1 MAPLPVF
8 SETSRSQL
16 LVVVSVSHSNPI
28 STSPGRFW
36 RAAACS
42 RGWFNTIH
50 VPRARRSVFMGYYW
64 DVNVSVRWDLWP
76 DWGVRTWRPTAAC
89 ADGDLYGSSLS
100 WPCRVHADAAT
111 HGMGT
116 PPGDSAVSTG
126 QAASGLRR
134 ADPVGAWGGG
144 LRQAATPR
152 HTFLH
157 PNHSVRTFYLY
168 FNTYLCTW
176 INDSLLEIFFL
187 KFITYR

>member
-126 QAASGLRR
+126 QAASGGRI
-134 ADPVGAWGGG
+134 PWGGG
-144 LRQAATPR
+144 LGLSLSHQLFSIQITPS
-152 HTFLH
+152 T
-157 PNHSVRTFYLY
+157 PSVLSIYILILTVFMYV
-168 FNTYLCTW
+168 
-176 INDSLLEIFFL
+176 DQ
-187 KFITYR
+187 